1 MATVLEQQ
9 KYRKTVFTP
18 NEILHVLFLSVSLH
32 TLLNSFRYSITMNYW
47 LLIIIPIISAFIGW
61 ITNWVAIKMLFHP
74 RNPKKILGITFQ
86 GIFPK
91 RQQQFAE
98 KLGKL
103 VSAEFLSF
111 DDIEQ
116 KISNPENL
124 KKILPMVENHIDDF
138 LRNRLSTEMPVISMF
153 IGDKTISKLKE
164 AFMKEIETL
173 FPQVMK
179 QYAANLKHELDLE
192 QIVITK
198 VAGFSSDKLEEILLQ
213 IMSKEFRF
221 VEIIGAVIG
230 FIIGLVQVIITQLT
244 S

>member
-1 MATVLEQQ
+1 
-9 KYRKTVFTP
+9 
-18 NEILHVLFLSVSLH
+18 
-32 TLLNSFRYSITMNYW
+32 MNYW
-47 LLIIIPIISAFIGW
+47 LFLIPIISAFIGW
-61 ITNWVAIKMLFHP
+61 VTNWVAIKMLFHP
-74 RNPKKILGITFQ
+74 RQPKKILGVTFH

-124 KKILPMVENHIDDF
+124 KKVMPMIETHVDEF
-138 LRNRLSTEMPVISMF
+138 LRNRLKDEMPVISMF
-153 IGDKTISKLKE
+153 IGDKTIDNLKNI
-164 AFMKEIETL
+164 FMQEIEIL

-179 QYAANLKHELDLE
+179 QYAANLKSELDLE
-192 QIVITK
+192 QIVIQK
-198 VAGFSSDKLEEILLQ
+198 VSNFSSDKLEEVLYQ

-230 FIIGLVQVIITQLT
+230 FIIGLIQIFITQLT

>member
-1 MATVLEQQ
+1 
-9 KYRKTVFTP
+9 
-18 NEILHVLFLSVSLH
+18 
-32 TLLNSFRYSITMNYW
+32 MNYW
-47 LLIIIPIISAFIGW
+47 ILFSIPIISAFIGW
-61 ITNWVAIKMLFHP
+61 VTNWVAIKMLFHP
-74 RNPKKILGITFQ
+74 REPKKILGITFH

-91 RQQQFAE
+91 RQKQFAE

-124 KKILPMVENHIDDF
+124 KKIMPMIEDHFDDF
-138 LRNRLSTEMPVISMF
+138 LKNRLKDEMPVISMF
-153 IGDKTISKLKE
+153 IGDKTITTLKA

-179 QYAANLKHELDLE
+179 QYAGNLKTELDLE
-192 QIVITK
+192 QIVISK
-198 VAGFSSDKLEEILLQ
+198 VSAFSSDKLEEVLYQ

-221 VEIIGAVIG
+221 VEIIGAVLG
-230 FIIGLVQVIITQLT
+230 FLIGLIQVLLT
-244 S
+244 MFANN

>member
-1 MATVLEQQ
+1 
-9 KYRKTVFTP
+9 
-18 NEILHVLFLSVSLH
+18 
-32 TLLNSFRYSITMNYW
+32 MNYW
-47 LLIIIPIISAFIGW
+47 LLLIPVISAFIGW
-61 ITNWVAIKMLFHP
+61 VTNWVAIKMLFHP
-74 RNPKKILGITFQ
+74 REPKKILGITFH

-116 KISNPENL
+116 KISNPENV
-124 KKILPMVENHIDDF
+124 KKIMPLIEDHVDDF
-138 LRNRLSTEMPVISMF
+138 LRTRLSVEMPVISMF
-153 IGDKTISKLKE
+153 IGDKTINKLKE

-173 FPQVMK
+173 FPKVMK
-179 QYAANLKHELDLE
+179 QYASNLKTELDLE
-192 QIVITK
+192 QIVIKK
-198 VAGFSSDKLEEILLQ
+198 VSGFSSDKLEEVLYQ

-230 FIIGLVQVIITQLT
+230 FLIGAVQVVITILT
-244 S
+244 TK

>member
-1 MATVLEQQ
+1 MSYWFL
-9 KYRKTVFTP
+9 
-18 NEILHVLFLSVSLH
+18 LFPFV
-32 TLLNSFRYSITMNYW
+32 
-47 LLIIIPIISAFIGW
+47 SAFIGW

-91 RQQQFAE
+91 RQQKFAE

-111 DDIEQ
+111 DDIEK

-124 KKILPMVENHIDDF
+124 LKIMPMIENHVDDF
-138 LRNRLSTEMPVISMF
+138 LRNKLKDEMPVISMF
-153 IGDKTISKLKE
+153 IGDKTISNLKVM
-164 AFMKEIETL
+164 FMKEIETL
-173 FPQVMK
+173 LPIVMK
-179 QYAANLKHELDLE
+179 QYAGNLKSELDLE
-192 QIVITK
+192 HIVVTK
-198 VAGFSSDKLEEILLQ
+198 VAAFSSDKLEEVLLQ

-230 FIIGLVQVIITQLT
+230 FLIGSLQVVFTYLVYKG
-244 S
+244 

>member
-1 MATVLEQQ
+1 
-9 KYRKTVFTP
+9 
-18 NEILHVLFLSVSLH
+18 
-32 TLLNSFRYSITMNYW
+32 MNYW

-61 ITNWVAIKMLFHP
+61 VTNWVAIKMLFHP
-74 RNPKKILGITFQ
+74 RTPKRILGITFH

-116 KISNPENL
+116 KISSPENL
-124 KKILPMVENHIDDF
+124 KKIMPMIENHFDDF
-138 LRNRLSTEMPVISMF
+138 LRNRLSNEMPVISMF

-164 AFMKEIETL
+164 AFMKEIEML

-179 QYAANLKHELDLE
+179 QYAANLKNELDLE

-198 VAGFSSDKLEEILLQ
+198 VSGFSSDKLEEVLLQ

-244 S
+244 A